1 MLSYATTA
9 KGKGHAAF
17 TRFLEDLAKA
27 TNANVHL
34 AERLKD
40 KRIVWIDKNPGNNTD
55 GFEALR
61 KRGATVLEHRMLAE
75 AAADLAKG
83 VDLVI
88 THHGWREGGSV
99 AQDVLGHR
107 TTNGW
112 GAPVIVF
119 AKGDHAD
126 KNRRGLRSLGA
137 LDYVYR
143 WDDLFRVV
151 AEVFETDAMRMKRL
165 GYSGVTGDP

>member
-27 TNANVHL
+27 TNANANL
-34 AERLKD
+34 AERLLG
-40 KRIVWIDKNPGNNTD
+40 KRILWIDANPGNNAK
-55 GFEALR
+55 GFEELR
-61 KRGATVLEHRMLAE
+61 KRGAKVIGRRTLHE
-75 AAADLAKG
+75 AAADLATG

-88 THHGWREGGSV
+88 THHGWKGGPSV
-99 AQDVLGHR
+99 AQDVLVHR
-107 TTNGW
+107 STHGW
-112 GAPVIVF
+112 PAPVIVF

-126 KNRRGLRSLGA
+126 KNRSDLRSLGA